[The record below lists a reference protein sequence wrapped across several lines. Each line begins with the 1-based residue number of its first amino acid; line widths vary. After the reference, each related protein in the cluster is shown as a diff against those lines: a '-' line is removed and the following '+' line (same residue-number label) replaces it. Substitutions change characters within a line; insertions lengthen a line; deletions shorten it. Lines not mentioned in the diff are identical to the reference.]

1 MGVQWGSGS
10 SVCQLSVIL
19 IPIACRPR
27 DARSLYHACMHLVA
41 QAVVSRTCHEILA
54 CIYAST
60 DDLNAGAALFSAAP
74 QSARPRILG
83 MQAGMPCLSAYIYAI
98 TRDLERAPAT
108 MRLC

>member
-1 MGVQWGSGS
+1 
-10 SVCQLSVIL
+10 
-19 IPIACRPR
+19 
-27 DARSLYHACMHLVA
+27 MHLVA

-60 DDLNAGAALFSAAP
+60 DDLNAGAALFSARRRNPPAHEF
-74 QSARPRILG
+74 SVD